1 MAAARQAI
9 ITEAA
14 HTPGIILTAGAVL
27 LQEVR
32 TAEAAHIRAAARDTA
47 AEVLHQEEVTAE
59 EAALHQEVIEDK
71 VTSRKAS

>member
-14 HTPGIILTAGAVL
+14 H
-27 LQEVR
+27 
-32 TAEAAHIRAAARDTA
+32 IRAAARDIA

-59 EAALHQEVIEDK
+59 EAALHLEVIEDK